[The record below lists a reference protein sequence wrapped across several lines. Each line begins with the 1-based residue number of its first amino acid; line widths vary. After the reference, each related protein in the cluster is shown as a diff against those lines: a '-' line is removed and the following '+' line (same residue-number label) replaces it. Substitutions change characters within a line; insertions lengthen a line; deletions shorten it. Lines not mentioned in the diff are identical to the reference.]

1 MVSVTVGGAM
11 LDRLEALER
20 KVAQMVIRGKVEQAD
35 YAARRVRVRYG
46 PEQLTGWLEWKPRK
60 SGEVTVWE
68 PPQIGEGAT
77 VISPDG
83 NLDLGEVYLG
93 SYHDTM
99 PAPSVDPME
108 TVMQWP
114 DGTIVRYNREQ
125 HKLTVHVEGAARVEV
140 TRGADIEVG
149 EDATVK
155 AGGEIRADAKAIRLN
170 GGAGVVTGN
179 HICQISGK
187 PHSDCSSTV
196 CAGK

>member
-1 MVSVTVGGAM
+1 MATGGAM

-83 NLDLGEVYLG
+83 NLDLGEV
-93 SYHDTM
+93 
-99 PAPSVDPME
+99 
-108 TVMQWP
+108 
-114 DGTIVRYNREQ
+114 
-125 HKLTVHVEGAARVEV
+125 
-140 TRGADIEVG
+140 
-149 EDATVK
+149 
-155 AGGEIRADAKAIRLN
+155 
-170 GGAGVVTGN
+170 
-179 HICQISGK
+179 
-187 PHSDCSSTV
+187 
-196 CAGK
+196 